1 MTLTIDSRKHIS
13 SRDYYFAN
21 IALNHAKNAEGPFRH
36 GSVCVLHGKIISH
49 GHNNYRTRCRS
60 QLIDSC
66 SCHAEVDALRKILLK
81 VSSAKGQKNF

>member
-1 MTLTIDSRKHIS
+1 MTLTIDSHKHLS

-36 GSVCVLHGKIISH
+36 GSVCVLHGKIISS

-60 QLIDSC
+60 HLIDSC

-81 VSSAKGQKNF
+81 VSSAKGQKDF